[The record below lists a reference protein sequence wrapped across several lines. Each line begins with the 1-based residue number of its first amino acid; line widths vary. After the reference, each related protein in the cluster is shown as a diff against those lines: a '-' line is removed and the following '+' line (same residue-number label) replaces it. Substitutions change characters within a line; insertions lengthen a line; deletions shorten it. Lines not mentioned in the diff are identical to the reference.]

1 MGNFVLSV
9 TPADDLIDVSR
20 QIVVTGLAPG
30 AQVGIVAQT
39 NRAGNKNAGVL
50 WHARAAFVADAQGTV
65 DLTRDA
71 PVSGDGI
78 SDYSGVSAMGL
89 VWSQRPEDG
98 KAREVFPPLSA
109 AGFEPLTTT
118 LTATANGESVHASF
132 VQRLAAPGVT
142 RHEVRDE
149 GLVGTLYL
157 PDPYAH
163 PGPRPA
169 VLILN
174 GSGGGINEP
183 RAALYASHGYAAFAL
198 AYFKAPGLSDYI
210 SNTPL
215 EYFERALAWLRKR
228 VEPLHDFVAVSGQS
242 RGGELA
248 LLLGATFPEAVSA
261 VIGYVP
267 GAVVH
272 SGQNAADPAVGR
284 EGPTWLY
291 RGQPLPHLWEG
302 NRTASWAPFD
312 EGPAPHRHERA
323 IRTALQDPDAV
334 ARARIRIERARG
346 PVLLLSATDDGSWP
360 SGDYS
365 RMVTAK
371 LAEVRHPY
379 PVEHF
384 DYEGAGHAIVFP
396 YVPTTQLVYAHPV
409 SGRIST
415 GGGEPRANARAD
427 AQSWAA
433 VRRFLASAVAAR
445 GASVPDSRSLSSMD
459 FTPTQDV
466 VDHVAGLDEGST
478 THALRHTREKV
489 ATATQGS
496 YDGLF
501 DAALPGLTLG
511 ERLLVALYACR
522 LTPAP
527 ELAEHYRLR
536 LADTPVDTD
545 ALQAIEHGDVDAV
558 DTLADTRL
566 RAILAFTRT
575 LVERPIEGDR
585 DALLRL
591 PAAGLATADVVTLAQ
606 LIAFLSYQTRL
617 VAGLRALNALNGANT
632 SPASTETAA

>member
-1 MGNFVLSV
+1 MATASANFTLSV

-20 QIVVTGLAPG
+20 QIVVTGLAPA
-30 AQVGIVAQT
+30 AQVGIVSQT
-39 NRAGNKNAGVL
+39 TRGNGVL

-65 DLTRDA
+65 DLMRDA
-71 PVSGDGI
+71 PVSGDYTGI
-78 SDYSGVSAMGL
+78 SAMGL
-89 VWSQRPEDG
+89 IWSQRPDDG
-98 KAREVFPPLSA
+98 KAREVFPPLST

-142 RHEVRDE
+142 RHDVRDE

-228 VEPLHDFVAVSGQS
+228 VAPLHDFVAVSGQS

-272 SGQNAADPAVGR
+272 SAQNAADPATGR

-302 NRTASWAPFD
+302 NRTATWAPFD

-323 IRTALQDPDAV
+323 IRTALQDDDAV
-334 ARARIRIERARG
+334 ARARIRVERTRG

-360 SGDYS
+360 SSDYS

-379 PVEHF
+379 PVQHF

-433 VRRFLASAVAAR
+433 ARRFLASAVAAR
-445 GASVPDSRSLSSMD
+445 GVSVPDSRSLSSMD
-459 FTPTQDV
+459 FTPAQDV
-466 VDHVAGLDEGST
+466 VDQVAGLNDGSA
-478 THALRHTREKV
+478 THALRHAREKV

-496 YDGLF
+496 YDALF
-501 DAALPGLTLG
+501 GPALPGRLTLG

-527 ELAEHYRLR
+527 ELAEHYRAR
-536 LADTPVDTD
+536 LADTPVDAN
-545 ALQAIEHGDVDAV
+545 ALQAVEHGDVD
-558 DTLADTRL
+558 TLADPRL
-566 RAILAFTRT
+566 HAILTFTRT
-575 LVERPIEGDR
+575 LIERPIEGDR

-591 PAAGLATADVVTLAQ
+591 PAGGLATADVVTLAQ

-617 VAGLRALNALNGANT
+617 VAGLRALREAAGTGSAT
-632 SPASTETAA
+632 TSTETAA

>member
-1 MGNFVLSV
+1 MGTLALSV

-20 QIVVTGLAPG
+20 SIVVTGLAPG

-39 NRAGNKNAGVL
+39 RRGNGVL
-50 WHARAAFVADAQGTV
+50 WHSRAAFVADAQGTV
-65 DLTRDA
+65 NLTRDA
-71 PVSGDGI
+71 PVSGD
-78 SDYSGVSAMGL
+78 YTGVSAMGL
-89 VWSQRPEDG
+89 IWSQRPDDG
-98 KAREVFPPLSA
+98 KARDVFPLSA
-109 AGFEPLTTT
+109 TEPLTTT

-132 VQRLAAPGVT
+132 LQRLAAPGVT
-142 RHEVRDE
+142 RHDVRAPDNEE

-228 VEPLHDFVAVSGQS
+228 VAPLHDFVAVSGQS

-323 IRTALQDPDAV
+323 IRTALQDADAV

-360 SGDYS
+360 SSDYA

-379 PVEHF
+379 PVQHF

-459 FTPTQDV
+459 FTPAQDV
-466 VDHVAGLDEGST
+466 VDQVADLGDGSP
-478 THALRHTREKV
+478 THALRHAREKV

-496 YDGLF
+496 YDALF

-527 ELAEHYRLR
+527 ELADHYHAR
-536 LADTPVDTD
+536 LANTPVDAI
-545 ALQAIEHGDVDAV
+545 ALQAVDHGDIHTLTDA
-558 DTLADTRL
+558 RL
-566 RAILAFTRT
+566 HAILTFTRT

-617 VAGLRALNALNGANT
+617 VAGLRALGEAAGTGSAT
-632 SPASTETAA
+632 ASTETAA

>member
-1 MGNFVLSV
+1 MGTFALGV
-9 TPADDLIDVSR
+9 TPTDDLIDVSR
-20 QIVVTGLAPG
+20 SIVVTGLAPG

-39 NRAGNKNAGVL
+39 RRGNGVL
-50 WHARAAFVADAQGTV
+50 WHSRAAFVADAQGTV

-71 PVSGDGI
+71 PVSGD
-78 SDYSGVSAMGL
+78 YTGVSAMG
-89 VWSQRPEDG
+89 VIWSQRPEDG
-98 KAREVFPPLSA
+98 KAREVFPQPA
-109 AGFEPLTTT
+109 TEPLTTT
-118 LTATANGESVHASF
+118 LTATANGESIHARF

-142 RHEVRDE
+142 RHDVRAPE
-149 GLVGTLYL
+149 NEHGLVGTLYL

-198 AYFKAPGLSDYI
+198 AYFKAPGLSDCI

-272 SGQNAADPAVGR
+272 SGQNAAAPAVGR

-302 NRTASWAPFD
+302 NRTATWAPFD

-323 IRTALQDPDAV
+323 IRTALQDADAV

-346 PVLLLSATDDGSWP
+346 PVLLLSASDDGSWP
-360 SGDYS
+360 SSYYS
-365 RMVTAK
+365 RMVTTK
-371 LAEVRHPY
+371 QDEVRHPG
-379 PVEHF
+379 PVQHIA
-384 DYEGAGHAIVFP
+384 YEGAGHAIAFP
-396 YVPTTQLVYAHPV
+396 YVPTTQLVYANPV

-433 VRRFLASAVAAR
+433 VLRFLASAVAAR

-459 FTPTQDV
+459 FTPAHDV
-466 VDHVAGLDEGST
+466 VDQIAGLEDGSA
-478 THALRHTREKV
+478 THALRHAREKV

-496 YDGLF
+496 YDALF
-501 DAALPGLTLG
+501 DADLPGLTLG

-527 ELAEHYRLR
+527 ELAEHYRAR
-536 LADTPVDTD
+536 LANTPVDAD
-545 ALQAIEHGDVDAV
+545 ALQAVDHGDI
-558 DTLADTRL
+558 DTLTDTRL

-617 VAGLRALNALNGANT
+617 VAGLRALREAAGSGSAT
-632 SPASTETAA
+632 ASTETAA

>member
-1 MGNFVLSV
+1 MGSFALSV
-9 TPADDLIDVSR
+9 TPADDLTDVSR

-39 NRAGNKNAGVL
+39 ARGNGVL

-71 PVSGDGI
+71 PVSGD
-78 SDYSGVSAMGL
+78 YTGVSAMGL

-109 AGFEPLTTT
+109 TGFEPLTTT
-118 LTATANGESVHASF
+118 LTATANGESVHARF

-142 RHEVRDE
+142 RHEVRAADNEE

-174 GSGGGINEP
+174 GSGGGMNEP

-215 EYFERALAWLRKR
+215 EYFERALAWLRRR
-228 VEPLHDFVAVSGQS
+228 VQPLHDFVAVSGQS

-302 NRTASWAPFD
+302 NRTATWAPFD

-323 IRTALQDPDAV
+323 IRTALQDADAV
-334 ARARIRIERARG
+334 ARARIRVERTRG

-360 SGDYS
+360 SSDYS

-433 VRRFLASAVAAR
+433 VLRFLASAVAAR

-459 FTPTQDV
+459 FTPDQDV
-466 VDHVAGLDEGST
+466 VDQVAGLDDGSA

-489 ATATQGS
+489 AAATQGS
-496 YDGLF
+496 YDALF

-527 ELAEHYRLR
+527 ELAGHYRAR
-536 LADTPVDTD
+536 LADTPVDAN
-545 ALQAIEHGDVDAV
+545 ALQAVDHGDVDA
-558 DTLADTRL
+558 LADTRL
-566 RAILAFTRT
+566 RAILTFTRT
-575 LVERPIEGDR
+575 LIERPIEGDR

-617 VAGLRALNALNGANT
+617 VAGLHALRALNGAST

>member
-1 MGNFVLSV
+1 MGTFALSV

-20 QIVVTGLAPG
+20 QIVVTGLAPS

-39 NRAGNKNAGVL
+39 ARGNGVL

-71 PVSGDGI
+71 AVSGD
-78 SDYSGVSAMGL
+78 YTGVSAMGL

-109 AGFEPLTTT
+109 TGFEPLTTT
-118 LTATANGESVHASF
+118 LTATANGESVHARF

-142 RHEVRDE
+142 RHEVRAADNEE

-174 GSGGGINEP
+174 GSGGGMNEP

-215 EYFERALAWLRKR
+215 EYFERALAWLRRR
-228 VEPLHDFVAVSGQS
+228 VQPLHDFVAVSGQS

-272 SGQNAADPAVGR
+272 SGQNAADPALGR

-302 NRTASWAPFD
+302 NRTATWAPFD

-323 IRTALQDPDAV
+323 IRTALQDADAV
-334 ARARIRIERARG
+334 ARARIRVERTRG

-360 SGDYS
+360 SSDYS

-371 LAEVRHPY
+371 LAEVHHPY

-433 VRRFLASAVAAR
+433 VLRFLASAVAAR

-459 FTPTQDV
+459 FTPDQDV
-466 VDHVAGLDEGST
+466 VDQVAGLDDGSA

-489 ATATQGS
+489 AAATQGS
-496 YDGLF
+496 YDALF

-527 ELAEHYRLR
+527 ELAGHYRAR
-536 LADTPVDTD
+536 LADTPVDAN
-545 ALQAIEHGDVDAV
+545 ALQAVDHGDVDA
-558 DTLADTRL
+558 LADTRL
-566 RAILAFTRT
+566 RAILTFTRT
-575 LVERPIEGDR
+575 LIERPIEGDR

-617 VAGLRALNALNGANT
+617 VAGLHALRALNGAST

>member
-1 MGNFVLSV
+1 MGTFALGV
-9 TPADDLIDVSR
+9 TPTDDLIDVSR
-20 QIVVTGLAPG
+20 SIVVTGLAPG

-39 NRAGNKNAGVL
+39 RRGNGVL
-50 WHARAAFVADAQGTV
+50 WHSRAAFVADAQGTV

-71 PVSGDGI
+71 PVSGD
-78 SDYSGVSAMGL
+78 YTGVSAMG
-89 VWSQRPEDG
+89 VIWSQRPEDG
-98 KAREVFPPLSA
+98 KAREVFPLA
-109 AGFEPLTTT
+109 ATEPLTTT
-118 LTATANGESVHASF
+118 LTATANGESIHARF

-142 RHEVRDE
+142 RHDVRAPE
-149 GLVGTLYL
+149 NEHGLVGTLYL

-302 NRTASWAPFD
+302 NRTATWAPFD

-323 IRTALQDPDAV
+323 IRTALQDADAV

-346 PVLLLSATDDGSWP
+346 PVLLLSASDDGSWP
-360 SGDYS
+360 SSDYS
-365 RMVTAK
+365 RMVTTK

-379 PVEHF
+379 PVQHF

-433 VRRFLASAVAAR
+433 VLRFLASAVAAR

-459 FTPTQDV
+459 FTPAHDV
-466 VDHVAGLDEGST
+466 VDQIAGLEDGSA
-478 THALRHTREKV
+478 THALRHAREKV

-496 YDGLF
+496 YDALF
-501 DAALPGLTLG
+501 DADLPGLTLG
-511 ERLLVALYACR
+511 ERLLVALYASR

-527 ELAEHYRLR
+527 ELTEHYRAR
-536 LADTPVDTD
+536 LANTPVDAD
-545 ALQAIEHGDVDAV
+545 ALQAVDHGDI
-558 DTLADTRL
+558 DTLTDARL

-617 VAGLRALNALNGANT
+617 VAGLRALREAAGSGSAT
-632 SPASTETAA
+632 ASTETAA

>member
-1 MGNFVLSV
+1 MGTFALSV

-39 NRAGNKNAGVL
+39 TRGNGVL
-50 WHARAAFVADAQGTV
+50 WHARAAFVADTQGTV

-71 PVSGDGI
+71 PISGDYIGI
-78 SDYSGVSAMGL
+78 SAMGL

-98 KAREVFPPLSA
+98 KAREVFPPLSVT
-109 AGFEPLTTT
+109 GFEPLTTT
-118 LTATANGESVHASF
+118 LTATANGESVHARF

-142 RHEVRDE
+142 RHEVRAADNEE

-174 GSGGGINEP
+174 GSGGGMNEP

-215 EYFERALAWLRKR
+215 EYFERALAWLRRR
-228 VEPLHDFVAVSGQS
+228 VQPLHDFVAVSGQS

-302 NRTASWAPFD
+302 NRTATWAPFD

-323 IRTALQDPDAV
+323 IRTALQDADAV
-334 ARARIRIERARG
+334 ARARIRVERTRG

-360 SGDYS
+360 SSDYS

-379 PVEHF
+379 PVEHL

-433 VRRFLASAVAAR
+433 VLRFLASAVAAR

-459 FTPTQDV
+459 FTPDQDV
-466 VDHVAGLDEGST
+466 VDQVAGLDDGSA

-489 ATATQGS
+489 AAATQGS
-496 YDGLF
+496 YDALF

-527 ELAEHYRLR
+527 ELAGHYRAR
-536 LADTPVDTD
+536 LADTPVDAN
-545 ALQAIEHGDVDAV
+545 ALQAVDHGDVDA
-558 DTLADTRL
+558 LADTRL
-566 RAILAFTRT
+566 RAILTFTRT
-575 LVERPIEGDR
+575 LIERPIEGDR

-617 VAGLRALNALNGANT
+617 VAGLRALQALNGAST

>member
-1 MGNFVLSV
+1 MGTLALSV

-20 QIVVTGLAPG
+20 SIVVTGLAPG

-39 NRAGNKNAGVL
+39 RRGNGVL
-50 WHARAAFVADAQGTV
+50 WHSRAAFVADAQGTV

-71 PVSGDGI
+71 PVSGD
-78 SDYSGVSAMGL
+78 YTGVSAMGII
-89 VWSQRPEDG
+89 WSQRPEDG
-98 KAREVFPPLSA
+98 TAREVFPLA
-109 AGFEPLTTT
+109 ATEPLTTT

-142 RHEVRDE
+142 RHDVRAPDNEE

-228 VEPLHDFVAVSGQS
+228 VAPLHDFVAVSGQS

-323 IRTALQDPDAV
+323 IRTALQDADAV

-360 SGDYS
+360 SSDYS
-365 RMVTAK
+365 RMVTTK

-379 PVEHF
+379 PIQHF
-384 DYEGAGHAIVFP
+384 DYEGAGHSIVFP

-459 FTPTQDV
+459 FTPAQDV
-466 VDHVAGLDEGST
+466 VDQVADLGDGSP
-478 THALRHTREKV
+478 THALRHAREKV

-496 YDGLF
+496 YDALF

-527 ELAEHYRLR
+527 ELADHYRAR
-536 LADTPVDTD
+536 LANTPVDAI
-545 ALQAIEHGDVDAV
+545 ALQAVDHGDI
-558 DTLADTRL
+558 DTLTDARL
-566 RAILAFTRT
+566 HAILTFTRT

-617 VAGLRALNALNGANT
+617 VAGLRALSEAAGTGSAT
-632 SPASTETAA
+632 ASTETAA

>member
-1 MGNFVLSV
+1 MGTFALSV

-39 NRAGNKNAGVL
+39 TRGNGVL
-50 WHARAAFVADAQGTV
+50 WHARAAFVADTQGTV

-71 PVSGDGI
+71 PVSGDYIGI
-78 SDYSGVSAMGL
+78 SAMGL

-98 KAREVFPPLSA
+98 KAREVFPPLSVT
-109 AGFEPLTTT
+109 GFEPLTTT
-118 LTATANGESVHASF
+118 LTATANGESVHARF

-142 RHEVRDE
+142 RHEVRAADNEE

-174 GSGGGINEP
+174 GSGGGMNEP

-215 EYFERALAWLRKR
+215 EYFERALAWLRRR
-228 VEPLHDFVAVSGQS
+228 VQPLHDFVAVSGQS

-302 NRTASWAPFD
+302 NRTATWAPFD

-323 IRTALQDPDAV
+323 IRTALQDADAV
-334 ARARIRIERARG
+334 ARARIRVERTRG

-360 SGDYS
+360 SSDYS

-433 VRRFLASAVAAR
+433 VLRFLASAVAAR

-459 FTPTQDV
+459 FTPDQDV
-466 VDHVAGLDEGST
+466 VDQVAGLDDGSA

-489 ATATQGS
+489 AAATQGS
-496 YDGLF
+496 YDALF

-527 ELAEHYRLR
+527 ELAGHYRAR
-536 LADTPVDTD
+536 LADTPVDAN
-545 ALQAIEHGDVDAV
+545 ALQAVDHGDVDA
-558 DTLADTRL
+558 LADTRL
-566 RAILAFTRT
+566 RAILRFTRT
-575 LVERPIEGDR
+575 LIERPIEGDR

-617 VAGLRALNALNGANT
+617 VAGLRALQALNGAST